1 MGKNSRKYDVFI
13 SYRRESG
20 AETAKHLRDVL
31 SARGYRVFFDTDSL
45 GRGDFNLELIEIIKN
60 CKDFILVL
68 TPGALD
74 RCQNPD
80 DWVRQEL
87 ACALAEGK
95 NVIPLIVKNA
105 VFPEKEE
112 LPEDIRRVAKMNGVK
127 ADLYFFD
134 AMVDKLCTFLESK
147 PERPMLPVALAALAV
162 ILILAAAG
170 YMVLTRKSDT
180 VAKGKYGVSLVW
192 ELRSDGELRISGSGK
207 MPDVSDADLGNRPW
221 ITASKDSGCDIT
233 KLVVEDGI
241 TGIGERSFARMKDLE
256 EIELADSITEIG
268 GSVFSDCN
276 SKVKKVKLPASLET
290 LGMYAFNLTGNI
302 ESFTIADSN
311 PHFLTED
318 GVLYNKEKTILYY
331 YPIAKKAE
339 SFTVPSSVLEIMP
352 SAFNNAQNLKKAELP
367 DGLGK
372 IWHHAF
378 AGCKNLEE
386 LTIPESVTVIG
397 NYFLNGAGPDNTV
410 SLYFD
415 GKPAE
420 IMERAFSNVNVTA
433 AVPAGLWAEGDMQQY
448 GGNVKWVE
456 K

>member
-112 LPEDIRRVAKMNGVK
+112 LPEDIRRVANMNGVK

-290 LGMYAFNLTGNI
+290 LGLYAFNLTGNI
-302 ESFTIADSN
+302 ESFTIADRN

-433 AVPAGLWAEGDMQQY
+433 TVPAGMWTADDMQQY

>member
-1 MGKNSRKYDVFI
+1 
-13 SYRRESG
+13 
-20 AETAKHLRDVL
+20 
-31 SARGYRVFFDTDSL
+31 
-45 GRGDFNLELIEIIKN
+45 
-60 CKDFILVL
+60 
-68 TPGALD
+68 
-74 RCQNPD
+74 
-80 DWVRQEL
+80 
-87 ACALAEGK
+87 
-95 NVIPLIVKNA
+95 
-105 VFPEKEE
+105 
-112 LPEDIRRVAKMNGVK
+112 
-127 ADLYFFD
+127 
-134 AMVDKLCTFLESK
+134 
-147 PERPMLPVALAALAV
+147 
-162 ILILAAAG
+162 
-170 YMVLTRKSDT
+170 
-180 VAKGKYGVSLVW
+180 
-192 ELRSDGELRISGSGK
+192 

-221 ITASKDSGCDIT
+221 ITASKDIGCDIT

-268 GSVFSDCN
+268 GAVFSDCN
-276 SKVKKVKLPASLET
+276 SKVKRVQLPASLET
-290 LGMYAFNLTGNI
+290 LGLYAFNLTGNI
-302 ESFTIADSN
+302 ESFTIADRN

-397 NYFLNGAGPDNTV
+397 NNFLNGAGPDNTV

-433 AVPAGLWAEGDMQQY
+433 TVPAGMWTEGDMQQY

>member
-112 LPEDIRRVAKMNGVK
+112 LPEDIRIVANMNGVK

-147 PERPMLPVALAALAV
+147 PERSMLPVALAALTV

-170 YMVLTRKSDT
+170 YMVLTRDT

-268 GSVFSDCN
+268 GAVFSDCN
-276 SKVKKVKLPASLET
+276 SKVKRVQLPASLET
-290 LGMYAFNLTGNI
+290 LGLYAFNLTGNI
-302 ESFTIADSN
+302 ESFTIEDRN

-397 NYFLNGAGPDNTV
+397 NNFLNGAGPDNTV

-433 AVPAGLWAEGDMQQY
+433 TVPAGMWTADDMQQY

>member
-1 MGKNSRKYDVFI
+1 MDITYIGHSCFLIKFDTGLTVCFDPYKEGSVPGLGPTDVEAHEVFC
-13 SYRRESG
+13 SHSHNDHNDFESVMSPAEPYTGREPEIDIIKTFHDDVQG
-20 AETAKHLRDVL
+20 A
-31 SARGYRVFFDTDSL
+31 ARGRNNIT
-45 GRGDFNLELIEIIKN
+45 
-60 CKDFILVL
+60 
-68 TPGALD
+68 
-74 RCQNPD
+74 
-80 DWVRQEL
+80 
-87 ACALAEGK
+87 
-95 NVIPLIVKNA
+95 IVK
-105 VFPEKEE
+105 VGGEK
-112 LPEDIRRVAKMNGVK
+112 
-127 ADLYFFD
+127 
-134 AMVDKLCTFLESK
+134 
-147 PERPMLPVALAALAV
+147 
-162 ILILAAAG
+162 
-170 YMVLTRKSDT
+170 
-180 VAKGKYGVSLVW
+180 
-192 ELRSDGELRISGSGK
+192 DGHMG
-207 MPDVSDADLGNRPW
+207 
-221 ITASKDSGCDIT
+221 DSGCDIT

-268 GSVFSDCN
+268 GAVFSDCN
-276 SKVKKVKLPASLET
+276 SKVKRVQLPASLET
-290 LGMYAFNLTGNI
+290 LGLYAFNLTGNI
-302 ESFTIADSN
+302 ESFTIADRN

-372 IWHHAF
+372 IWYHAF
-378 AGCKNLEE
+378 SGCKNLAE

-397 NYFLNGAGPDNTV
+397 DYFLNGAGPDNTV

-433 AVPAGLWAEGDMQQY
+433 TVPAGMWTEGDMQQY

>member
-112 LPEDIRRVAKMNGVK
+112 LPEDIRRVANMNGVK

-147 PERPMLPVALAALAV
+147 PERSMLPVALAADPQKAQEETVCGEGVGRDRLCKGDREKKDTAPE
-162 ILILAAAG
+162 IHRDAG
-170 YMVLTRKSDT
+170 
-180 VAKGKYGVSLVW
+180 
-192 ELRSDGELRISGSGK
+192 
-207 MPDVSDADLGNRPW
+207 
-221 ITASKDSGCDIT
+221 
-233 KLVVEDGI
+233 
-241 TGIGERSFARMKDLE
+241 
-256 EIELADSITEIG
+256 
-268 GSVFSDCN
+268 
-276 SKVKKVKLPASLET
+276 
-290 LGMYAFNLTGNI
+290 
-302 ESFTIADSN
+302 
-311 PHFLTED
+311 
-318 GVLYNKEKTILYY
+318 ILY
-331 YPIAKKAE
+331 
-339 SFTVPSSVLEIMP
+339 
-352 SAFNNAQNLKKAELP
+352 
-367 DGLGK
+367 
-372 IWHHAF
+372 
-378 AGCKNLEE
+378 
-386 LTIPESVTVIG
+386 
-397 NYFLNGAGPDNTV
+397 
-410 SLYFD
+410 
-415 GKPAE
+415 
-420 IMERAFSNVNVTA
+420 R
-433 AVPAGLWAEGDMQQY
+433 
-448 GGNVKWVE
+448 
-456 K
+456 